1 MRIEESTSVFGLG
14 QEEEKKA
21 VEEALKTGNK
31 IVGGI
36 EVMSAKVVGADGNP
50 VLGAEVIVQAD
61 GKLVA
66 KIDASNGYYVGERL
80 SFDQPTSDWKAL
92 ITAPGLIP
100 ISAPVCN
107 TSPDGKAWFPWT
119 CGVMDSPLILKLDGK
134 SNLPF
139 ILGAVGA
146 AVVVGLISYFIGRA
160 SVRGHSA

>member
-1 MRIEESTSVFGLG
+1 MLIKENAGAFGLG

-21 VEEALKTGNK
+21 VEEALKAENK

-50 VLGAEVIVQAD
+50 IPGAEVIVQAG
-61 GKLVA
+61 GKRVA

-100 ISAPVCN
+100 VPAPVCN

-119 CGVMDSPLILKLDGK
+119 CGVMESPVILKLDGK

-146 AVVVGLISYFIGRA
+146 AAVVGLISYFIGRA
-160 SVRGHSA
+160 SVKGHSA